1 MDERR
6 YQIGDKVRIV
16 QYDPGK
22 YYKFGFVEGMQRYCG
37 QIMTIS
43 SVYSSF
49 AVPSCVGYHLEED
62 IGDYMWSISMF
73 EKLPPDELFIDLDLI
88 M

>member
-16 QYDPGK
+16 QYNPDK
-22 YYKFGFVEGMQRYCG
+22 YYKFGFVEEMQRYCG

-43 SVYSSF
+43 SVHSPF
-49 AVPSCVGYHLEED
+49 AVPSCV
-62 IGDYMWSISMF
+62 
-73 EKLPPDELFIDLDLI
+73 
-88 M
+88 